1 MRKFHLPSEYIHLKI
16 YVFDSYTA
24 AEQSGLGFK
33 LFLSL
38 DMSYVITLPKPTDR
52 PLIYRFSFPSV
63 LFHVLLL
70 TMRRICVT
78 LLAHI
83 FLTPTSCNMNLGLLS
98 PLLLAKRARLDNP
111 VFRVAG
117 RASSQTIRISAG
129 KFISFPHSLLIH
141 PSSLILRMSWMVN
154 SMYVYTLFC
163 LAKPFFLTES
173 FRLVEFGLAYSSDD
187 VFCTTSS

>member
-1 MRKFHLPSEYIHLKI
+1 MKI
-16 YVFDSYTA
+16 YVFDSYSA
-24 AEQSGLGFK
+24 AKQSGLDFK

-38 DMSYVITLPKPTDR
+38 DMSYVITLPKTTNR
-52 PLIYRFSFPSV
+52 PLIYHFSFPSD

-83 FLTPTSCNMNLGLLS
+83 FLTPTSCNSNLGLSS

-117 RASSQTIRISAG
+117 PASSQNIRISTG
-129 KFISFPHSLLIH
+129 KFISFLHSLLIH
-141 PSSLILRMSWMVN
+141 PNSLILQVS
-154 SMYVYTLFC
+154 
-163 LAKPFFLTES
+163 
-173 FRLVEFGLAYSSDD
+173 
-187 VFCTTSS
+187 